1 LTPWVRRGPAEAGAG
16 GPCTHALVVGVSR
29 YEFLTEDGTAPPG
42 GRETFGLQQA
52 RSPATSAFLFA
63 RWLESTYRSTT
74 APLGTIRL
82 LLSPSEWETENVPDF
97 AELPVEAIPATRENV
112 EEAVAEW
119 FADCATSPDNVAI
132 LYTSGHGIQM
142 SPDDGGIVLL
152 EDFAKLPSVLDF
164 SLDVG
169 AVRKGMAGPTMAQ
182 RQFYFVDACRV
193 RPEAAL
199 RFQTLGSGIGLPNP
213 FAGTARVSAVYFA
226 ATPSTEALGAPG
238 KGTLFVQAL
247 LECLDTAL
255 GVDDH
260 ALTDGTWAV
269 TATTLV
275 RGLPNRVRQL
285 AEIHDAEQSAT
296 TGGQLEE
303 VPFHVLPGKPQVPIT
318 ITLTPPDA
326 TACALARLFDPQDGD
341 VFSGEAFAPTIA
353 REVPRAT
360 TCSASRSSRRPR
372 PSRTR
377 PSSCPRCRPRSP
389 TRRGRLDRD
398 RLTVKLASPDP
409 YVRQPV
415 NVIDAKIAP
424 ARGVPGLRGGDR
436 APGGDMPSRPSSL
449 PASAPG
455 AVEVGGSRPRSW
467 NSEPQRCLR
476 SRLRRAAPPPPPPM
490 RFEGWPLAG
499 ATPPDR
505 ERVVRALPRPDSRG
519 LQPADPSYDVTA
531 SAERPHRA
539 HRRASGDGIL
549 FAQVAREGEVPL
561 DVAPPD
567 LRPTSSQ
574 SCWLT
579 LAGTTGAHR
588 RRLAPDNPQIDAV
601 ARYRRAGTS
610 RRLRAC

>member
-1 LTPWVRRGPAEAGAG
+1 MTPWIRRGPAAAAAG

-29 YEFLTEDGTAPPG
+29 YEFLTEDGSPPPG

-52 RSPATSAFLFA
+52 KSPATSAFLFA
-63 RWLESTYRSTT
+63 RWLESTYRSTA

-132 LYTSGHGIQM
+132 LYASGHGIQM

-152 EDFAKLPSVLDF
+152 EDFAKLPNVLDF

-199 RFQTLGSGIGLPNP
+199 RFQTLGSGVGLPNP

-260 ALTDGTWAV
+260 ALADGTWAV

-275 RGLPNRVRQL
+275 RALPNRVREL
-285 AEIHDAEQSAT
+285 AEIHDAEQFPT
-296 TGGQLEE
+296 VGGQLEE

-318 ITLTPPDA
+318 ISLTPADA

-353 REVPRAT
+353 REVPAGNYLLSVT
-360 TCSASRSSRRPR
+360 IQPPTPPFANVDVIVPALP
-372 PSRTR
+372 PSYTA
-377 PSSCPRCRPRSP
+377 
-389 TRRGRLDRD
+389 
-398 RLTVKLASPDP
+398 TVK
-409 YVRQPV
+409 
-415 NVIDAKIAP
+415 
-424 ARGVPGLRGGDR
+424 
-436 APGGDMPSRPSSL
+436 
-449 PASAPG
+449 
-455 AVEVGGSRPRSW
+455 
-467 NSEPQRCLR
+467 
-476 SRLRRAAPPPPPPM
+476 
-490 RFEGWPLAG
+490 
-499 ATPPDR
+499 
-505 ERVVRALPRPDSRG
+505 
-519 LQPADPSYDVTA
+519 VT
-531 SAERPHRA
+531 
-539 HRRASGDGIL
+539 
-549 FAQVAREGEVPL
+549 
-561 DVAPPD
+561 
-567 LRPTSSQ
+567 
-574 SCWLT
+574 
-579 LAGTTGAHR
+579 
-588 RRLAPDNPQIDAV
+588 
-601 ARYRRAGTS
+601 
-610 RRLRAC
+610 